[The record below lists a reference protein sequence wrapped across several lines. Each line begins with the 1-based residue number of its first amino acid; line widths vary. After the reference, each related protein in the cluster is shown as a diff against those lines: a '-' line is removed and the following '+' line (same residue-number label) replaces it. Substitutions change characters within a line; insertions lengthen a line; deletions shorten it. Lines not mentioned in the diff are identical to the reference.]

1 MPKKNATLTP
11 EETVTVSS
19 SNEGAACSKGKCGGC
34 TGFRIWSAVFVVV
47 LAQVVSTAFF
57 TDLATKNAVDKMQEF
72 EYAQRGGKETFELLN
87 KAQVLQLKGQI
98 DQIKAYVENAEKNGG
113 TATPDGSS
121 DSANETKTM
130 PKEEIEAIKKTSYFQ
145 GKEGARIIAIEY
157 TDPEC
162 PFCIRQSK
170 DKILSQLREKYDG
183 KVQTAHKAFRAV
195 PHEGAEPK
203 AIALICAARQG
214 GAAAYNAYFDAIMD
228 RSTQSTVMPVDE
240 LLPLAKEQKLDVKAF
255 TACYDSKETVA
266 EYDAN
271 TAEGQKYGVSGTPG
285 TLVIDTE
292 TGKYQLVS
300 GAYPI
305 ATFTAAVDALLK

>member
-1 MPKKNATLTP
+1 MPKKNATLAP
-11 EETVTVSS
+11 EETVTASS
-19 SNEGAACSKGKCGGC
+19 VAEGSACSGGKCGGC
-34 TGFRIWSAVFVVV
+34 TGFRIWTAVFVVV

-57 TDLATKNAVDKMQEF
+57 SDLATKNTVEKMQEF
-72 EYAQRGGKETFELLN
+72 EYSQRGGKETFDLLN

-98 DQIKAYVENAEKNGG
+98 DQIKAYVEGAEKNGG
-113 TATPDGSS
+113 SATPGTETATES
-121 DSANETKTM
+121 KTM

-145 GKEGARIIAIEY
+145 GKEGSRIIAVEY

-162 PFCIRQSK
+162 PYCIRQSK
-170 DKILSQLREKYDG
+170 DKILSQLLEKYDG
-183 KVQTAHKAFRAV
+183 KVQTAHKVFRAV

-203 AIALICAARQG
+203 SVALLCAAKQG
-214 GAAAYNAYFDAIMD
+214 GAKAYNAYFDAIME
-228 RSTQSTVMPVDE
+228 RSTQSKVMPVDE
-240 LLPLAKEQKLDVKAF
+240 LLPLAKEQKLDAKAF
-255 TACYDSKETVA
+255 SACYDAKETVG

-271 TAEGQKYGVSGTPG
+271 TTEGQKYGVSGTPG
-285 TLVIDTE
+285 TLIIDTE